1 MIEGAL
7 KLSEKNVRDVMTPIN
22 HVFTVCEEEIID
34 YDFMGRV
41 SDAGY
46 SRIPVTKRGGRNS
59 DITGMLMLIYSIDFY
74 LFNSFYNFRSRN
86 HRFS

>member
-22 HVFTVCEEEIID
+22 HVFTVCEEEVID

-59 DITGMLMLIYSIDFY
+59 DITGMFFKRFNISSFNYFH
-74 LFNSFYNFRSRN
+74 LF
-86 HRFS
+86 

>member
-22 HVFTVCEEEIID
+22 HVFTVCEEEVID

-59 DITGMLMLIYSIDFY
+59 DITGMLSCFFSPIIITISIP
-74 LFNSFYNFRSRN
+74 FRSRN